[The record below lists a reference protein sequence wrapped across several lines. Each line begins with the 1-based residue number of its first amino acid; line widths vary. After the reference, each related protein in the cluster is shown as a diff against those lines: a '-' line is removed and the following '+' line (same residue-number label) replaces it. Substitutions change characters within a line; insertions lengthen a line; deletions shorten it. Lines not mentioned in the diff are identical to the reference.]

1 MNILNNLELSDAE
14 FLDLRSRNA
23 QTSDYLV
30 MPTGEKFLVLP
41 CIFNLLSYI
50 YEYLRL
56 VRFFEDVSPD
66 SANRMIDLIKF
77 FNSRATQLILGSGAY
92 YLGKLASITAKH
104 LALMLHSLN
113 LLLHELPFLK
123 A

>member
-1 MNILNNLELSDAE
+1 MKILNNLELSDAE

-30 MPTGEKFLVLP
+30 MSTGEKFLVLP